1 MANKFTKTPWLWVPT
16 LYFAE
21 GIPYFLVNNI
31 SVMMFAKMGVP
42 NGQLA
47 FFTTLLYF
55 PWFLKGL
62 WSPIVDVIK
71 TKRWWIVAMQVLM
84 VAMMVLLT
92 LTLPKPDNILPAQG
106 TPEQTPQDIME
117 QVDNLPF
124 TPSNLAI
131 QVQENFFNAVATND
145 KDEFLKLDKFY
156 GERLMQEFAVDSSSL
171 VFSHSINIGIRVKDG
186 IVWAP
191 EVDDTT
197 STKSLSKIREFNI
210 ANLQWK
216 IDNLNKWKFV
226 RDYRKSL
233 IKQNEKINISDVS
246 DTPTNVSIFWL
257 TLILFIITAFAS
269 ATHDISADGYYM
281 LAHDQSSQAAFIG
294 IRSTFYR
301 ISSVFGQGVLVMIA
315 GFVETST
322 DNIPFSWQ
330 ITLGVSAIVFA
341 LITLYHI
348 FYLPKSK
355 NDTPRIAGSGEKVDN
370 WSEILHSFVTF
381 FKKKGVWLAI
391 AFMLLYRL
399 PEGFLIKLCQP
410 FLVDAN
416 GLNLPT
422 QMVGIVYGTFG
433 VIALL
438 AGGVV
443 GGLVASR
450 LGLKK
455 SLWWMAIGMTLPC
468 LTFVYLAMALPE
480 NPVIIT
486 IALAIEQFGYG
497 FGFTAYMLYMMYFSE
512 GEFKTSHYA
521 ICTAFMALS
530 MMLPGF
536 VAGYIQE
543 AIGYVWFFWMVMLCC
558 VATVVVTFLA
568 ERKVDPAYGKK
579 TKE

>member
-1 MANKFTKTPWLWVPT
+1 MAAFQKFYEKHSGKQWLAWFWVPT

-62 WSPIVDVIK
+62 WSPIVDVVK
-71 TKRWWIVAMQVLM
+71 TKRWWITAMQILM
-84 VAMMVLLT
+84 VAAMVLLT
-92 LTLPKPDNILPAQG
+92 VTLPKPSAELIASG
-106 TPEQTPQDIME
+106 ETSAS
-117 QVDNLPF
+117 VF
-124 TPSNLAI
+124 T
-131 QVQENFFNAVATND
+131 F
-145 KDEFLKLDKFY
+145 
-156 GERLMQEFAVDSSSL
+156 
-171 VFSHSINIGIRVKDG
+171 
-186 IVWAP
+186 
-191 EVDDTT
+191 
-197 STKSLSKIREFNI
+197 
-210 ANLQWK
+210 
-216 IDNLNKWKFV
+216 
-226 RDYRKSL
+226 
-233 IKQNEKINISDVS
+233 
-246 DTPTNVSIFWL
+246 
-257 TLILFIITAFAS
+257 TLLLFILTAFAS
-269 ATHDISADGYYM
+269 ATHDIAADGFYM

-301 ISSVFGQGVLVMIA
+301 ISSVFGQGVLVFIA
-315 GFVETST
+315 GVVEKKTAEASP
-322 DNIPFSWQ
+322 DGVADIPFSWQ
-330 ITLGVSAIVFA
+330 VTLGVCAVVFAIV
-341 LITLYHI
+341 TLYHV
-348 FYLPKSK
+348 FALPKSK
-355 NDTPRIAGSGEKVDN
+355 DDKPRVSADGKGSGS
-370 WSEILHSFVTF
+370 WAEIGQSFASF

-399 PEGFLIKLCQP
+399 PEGFLIKMCQP
-410 FLVDAN
+410 FLVAKD

-422 QMVGIVYGTFG
+422 EMVGIVYGTFG

-455 SLWWMAIGMTLPC
+455 SLWWMALGMTLPC
-468 LTFVYLAMALPE
+468 LTFVYLAMAVPTD
-480 NPVIIT
+480 PVVIT
-486 IALAIEQFGYG
+486 AALAIEQFGYG

-536 VAGYIQE
+536 VAGFIQE

-558 VATVVVTFLA
+558 VATVTVTFLA
-568 ERKVDPAYGKK
+568 ERKVDPEYGKK
-579 TKE
+579 KIK